1 LQAKSLTSL
10 RVKDPLHGQ
19 CGRADFVARNM
30 RNGRQELVVLSGQR
44 PEASD
49 LNLIK
54 LAAFIGVPARRVTLA
69 GECDNI
75 WQLIAQQARDG
86 ECAVCVNASTLRK
99 CLERRVPSQS
109 ARVELANS
117 ALQLFVYNLDADTG
131 DSELVRALS
140 CGAFDSVRR
149 IRPSESQYSVEKNS
163 KAFCQEFSGLTF
175 GKTDPRN
182 DAVFRRAQSDER
194 TSEHIRIGPDPF
206 LAGIQHARGLV
217 MLAGTRQVVDIDEV
231 FPTDVR
237 LLDWFSKLVPV
248 MLFLRY
254 VFGERSW
261 QGARKLASFIV
272 DDPLLT
278 DRYGFLEY
286 EPLLRAMDQNHF
298 ATNLAFIPWN
308 YRRSQPRVTELF
320 RQHRDRLS
328 LSVHGCD
335 HTKAEFATTQ
345 EHALRKKARVAIERM
360 EAHQR
365 LTQVPFDR
373 VMVFPGGH
381 FSSAALKALK
391 ETGYLAAVN
400 STEFAVDCGPQV
412 LRLRDVLDVAVMRY
426 SNFPLFIRRYPDRI
440 AEFALDL
447 FLGKPALLVAHHEYF
462 KNGYEP
468 IQAFAEQINRLSE
481 GIKWCGLGE
490 VARHTSQR
498 RLDGNGTVYV
508 RFFSNELAVANPEP
522 AVRRFQL
529 LRDWDSPTAL
539 PRVILRGREVPV
551 QRSENGFCLEVDLQ
565 PGEALELK
573 VAAATGLLEN
583 WDAKESFAYQM
594 KVFARRHLCEFRD
607 NYISRGRR
615 LFE

>member
-1 LQAKSLTSL
+1 
-10 RVKDPLHGQ
+10 V
-19 CGRADFVARNM
+19 
-30 RNGRQELVVLSGQR
+30 SGQR

-54 LAAFIGVPARRVTLA
+54 LADFVGIPVRRATVA
-69 GECDNI
+69 GEYDNA
-75 WQLIAQQARDG
+75 WHLIAQQARDG

-99 CLERRVPSQS
+99 RLKRPVPAQS
-109 ARVELANS
+109 AGVELAKS
-117 ALQLFVYNLDADTG
+117 GVQLFVYGLDADTG
-131 DSELVRALS
+131 DSELVQALS

-149 IRPSESQYSVEKNS
+149 IAPTESQYSVEKNS

-175 GKTDPRN
+175 GKTQPGN

-194 TSEHIRIGPDPF
+194 TSEHIRIGTDPF
-206 LAGIQHARGLV
+206 LAGIQHGRGLV
-217 MLAGTRQVVDIDEV
+217 MLAGTRHLTDIDEI
-231 FPTDVR
+231 FPKGVR
-237 LLDWFSKLVPV
+237 LLDWFSRLVPV
-248 MLFLRY
+248 MLFLRH
-254 VFGERSW
+254 VFGERC
-261 QGARKLASFIV
+261 QHGARKLASFIV

-278 DRYGFLEY
+278 SRYGFLEY
-286 EPLLRAMDQNHF
+286 EPLLRAMEQSDF

-320 RQHRDRLS
+320 RQHPHRLS

-335 HTKAEFATTQ
+335 HTNAEFGTTQ
-345 EHALRKKARVAIERM
+345 EHTLRKKARTAVERM
-360 EAHQR
+360 EAHRR

-391 ETGYLAAVN
+391 ETNYLAAVN
-400 STEFAVDCGPQV
+400 STEFAVDCDPGA
-412 LRLRDVLDVAVMRY
+412 LRLRDVLDVALMRY

-447 FLGKPALLVAHHEYF
+447 FLGRPALVVAHHEYF
-462 KNGYEP
+462 KDGYEP

-481 GIKWCGLGE
+481 GIKWCGLRE
-490 VARHTSQR
+490 VARHTAQR
-498 RLDGNGTVYV
+498 RLGDDGEVYV
-508 RFFSNELAVANPEP
+508 RFFSNELVVANPEP
-522 AVRRFQL
+522 VVRRFQL
-529 LRDWDSPTAL
+529 LRDWDSTTAL
-539 PRVILRGREVPV
+539 PAVILRGTQVPV
-551 QRSENGFCLEVDLQ
+551 QRSENGFCLDLDLQ
-565 PGEALELK
+565 PGEVLELK
-573 VAAATGLLEN
+573 VAAARGPVEN
-583 WDAKESFAYQM
+583 GDAKESLGYRT